1 MLSRAWAIAPLV
13 AAGLAFAAPSQAATK
28 HHALKCRAGYV
39 RHTVRAPVRK
49 HGRIVRKRGKIV
61 YRRVQR
67 CVKVTKPKPNP
78 KPTTTT
84 PTAPTPRPPVVP
96 PPSTPTTPSPP
107 PPPPPPSPSPPANTV
122 RPAIGGTTKQGGT
135 LSASQ
140 GTWINSPTS
149 YGYQWQDCSSNVC
162 TNIPNATSSMYTLQS
177 SDVFHS
183 VVAIV
188 TARNSAGS
196 ASASSNP
203 TAVITHAGDPV
214 VVAVGDI
221 ACPAGETTNSTNCQQ
236 AATATLAANQNPD
249 DILPL
254 GDNQYNSGL
263 LSEFQGQGA
272 YNTTWGVFNPIV
284 HPVPGNHEY
293 DTSGAGGY
301 FQYFGAAA
309 NPPNGNY
316 SFNIGAWHVIALNSD
331 CSGTTSC
338 SDSVAGN
345 TTSAQVSW
353 LQSDLAAHPAA
364 CTLAYWHHPLF
375 SDGDIGDSPGVA
387 PLWSA
392 LYNAHADVVLNGH
405 DHLYE
410 RYAQQ
415 DPSGTATPSGIREFV
430 VGTGGENLVSL
441 DSDPHATLQAHDDT
455 DFGVLKLTL
464 HASSYD
470 WAYVNTDGT
479 TIDSGTTAC
488 HGSGTGATASAAR
501 DIAAADVP
509 ALLRREPKLV
519 FDARPLASSLTAA
532 VRRGLPVAIHC
543 SRGCDVAVTA
553 SLRLGRHV
561 RRIAS
566 FYETESQITKPYSDI
581 LLRLPARRLQGR
593 GRVTL
598 VLRFAALDAAG
609 HHRTVTR
616 IVALRR
622 S

>member
-1 MLSRAWAIAPLV
+1 MRTTRPGACSTRSCIR
-13 AAGLAFAAPSQAATK
+13 F
-28 HHALKCRAGYV
+28 
-39 RHTVRAPVRK
+39 
-49 HGRIVRKRGKIV
+49 RG
-61 YRRVQR
+61 
-67 CVKVTKPKPNP
+67 
-78 KPTTTT
+78 TTSTT
-84 PTAPTPRPPVVP
+84 
-96 PPSTPTTPSPP
+96 
-107 PPPPPPSPSPPANTV
+107 
-122 RPAIGGTTKQGGT
+122 RPA
-135 LSASQ
+135 
-140 GTWINSPTS
+140 
-149 YGYQWQDCSSNVC
+149 
-162 TNIPNATSSMYTLQS
+162 
-177 SDVFHS
+177 
-183 VVAIV
+183 
-188 TARNSAGS
+188 RR
-196 ASASSNP
+196 
-203 TAVITHAGDPV
+203 
-214 VVAVGDI
+214 
-221 ACPAGETTNSTNCQQ
+221 
-236 AATATLAANQNPD
+236 
-249 DILPL
+249 
-254 GDNQYNSGL
+254 
-263 LSEFQGQGA
+263 
-272 YNTTWGVFNPIV
+272 
-284 HPVPGNHEY
+284 
-293 DTSGAGGY
+293 GY

-331 CSGTTSC
+331 CSGTTGC
-338 SDSVAGN
+338 SDSVAGD

-353 LQSDLAAHPAA
+353 LQSDLAANPSA
-364 CTLAYWHHPLF
+364 CTLAYLA
-375 SDGDIGDSPGVA
+375 SPPVLRRRHRRQPAAWRRCGPRCTTRTPTSCSTA
-387 PLWSA
+387 TTISTSA
-392 LYNAHADVVLNGH
+392 TRN
-405 DHLYE
+405 
-410 RYAQQ
+410 RTR
-415 DPSGTATPSGIREFV
+415 SGTATPSGIREFV

-470 WAYVNTDGT
+470 WAYVNTGGT